1 VKARRA
7 LIVARAFGRPACV
20 AGLLVASV
28 AMVALAHATLRRA
41 DPPVGGR
48 VTLPP
53 RELRLEFSE
62 AVAART
68 ARVELVAPDS
78 QRVALAVRGDSA
90 LPNVL
95 RADVPPLTASGA
107 YRVEWRL
114 VGPDGHAVTGKYGFV
129 VDSIPVAQTDTAIAP
144 HKEEEAHIPP
154 SDSLAQQSIRF
165 ASSLAL
171 LVAVGSIAFALFV
184 LPAVARSDNA
194 TSYGDAV
201 DNRLRWAGT
210 MAGWALLLLAII
222 RLISH
227 AAVLSGSVGALRVSD
242 LGDLITSST
251 FGRGWSLQV
260 LGSIALIVVLRART
274 PARWRMAAGPAVVLS
289 IAAAML
295 GHAGAIADVQALAV
309 AVDATHALAA
319 SGWAGTI
326 LIFSAAALPSIGR
339 VTAEHRLT
347 VARHLLRA
355 FSPLALVC
363 ALILAATGV
372 ASAWLQLRDVG
383 LLLNSPYGLALIR
396 KVVVVVLIVALGA
409 YHWRI
414 AQPSLDTERSLARL
428 HTSLA
433 LDVVLVVLILALTA
447 VLTGTAP
454 PVR

>member
-1 VKARRA
+1 MRARGA
-7 LIVARAFGRPACV
+7 MIVTRAFGRPAII

-48 VTLPP
+48 VALPP
-53 RELRLEFSE
+53 RELKLEFSE

-68 ARVELVAPDS
+68 SRVELVAPDS
-78 QRVALAVRGDSA
+78 QRFTLAVRGDSA

-95 RADVPPLTASGA
+95 RADVPPLTAAGA

-129 VDSIPVAQTDTAIAP
+129 VDSIPVAQTDTTIAS
-144 HKEEEAHIPP
+144 HEQEEAHIPP

-171 LVAVGSIAFALFV
+171 LVAIGSIAFALFM
-184 LPAVARSDNA
+184 LPAIARTSET
-194 TSYGDAV
+194 TSYRNAV
-201 DNRLRWAGT
+201 ENRLRWAGT
-210 MAGWALLLLAII
+210 MAGWSLLILAIV
-222 RLISH
+222 RLLSH
-227 AAVLSGSVGALRVSD
+227 AAVLSGSVGALRMSD
-242 LGDLITSST
+242 LGDLITSSA
-251 FGRGWSLQV
+251 FGRGWLLQV
-260 LGSIALIVVLRART
+260 LGSIALVAVLRART

-295 GHAGAIADVQALAV
+295 GHAAAVADVQALAV

-326 LIFSAAALPSIGR
+326 LVISAAALPSIGQ
-339 VTAEHRLT
+339 VTAEHRLV
-347 VARHLLRA
+347 VARNLLRA

-363 ALILAATGV
+363 AVILAATGV
-372 ASAWLQLRDVG
+372 SSAWLQLRDVG
-383 LLLNSPYGLALIR
+383 LLWNSPYGLALIR
-396 KVVVVVLIVALGA
+396 KVVVVLFIVVLGA

-433 LDVVLVVLILALTA
+433 LDVILVVLILALTA